1 MGFLSSLGN
10 VFSSLFGGS
19 NGGSD
24 IFKAILG
31 GIGGSADAKLMVEL
45 AEKKAK
51 AEGVEQRKS
60 LDFSAQLEDYYG
72 QLNKNRKRVALD
84 TYGQFDLTK
93 RWAPS
98 ANVTVPPVQVPTK
111 PVPN

>member
-1 MGFLSSLGN
+1 MSFLSSLGN
-10 VFSSLFGGS
+10 VFSSLFGGGG
-19 NGGSD
+19 GGSD

-51 AEGVEQRKS
+51 AEGIEQRKS

-72 QLNKNRKRVALD
+72 QVTKNRKRVALD

-93 RWAPS
+93 RWAPNATPS
-98 ANVTVPPVQVPTK
+98 APVQVPTK
-111 PVPN
+111 PVVN